1 MHYKTIL
8 TVVRSEE
15 DGNRVL
21 TAITPFVTANNAHV
35 IAVHAE
41 TSALAYM
48 PVAGIGAAAYD
59 EAIIEAN
66 RERMKELERWF
77 SDYCKKEGIS
87 HEFRGFENFMGDS
100 AVSAISSAFAAD
112 LIVTQQSD
120 PSTPGDSAND
130 LETLLFETGRPVLLI
145 PYVSTEQLE
154 FKKVVIAWKD
164 SKEAARTVFD
174 ALPILANA
182 DQVEILVIDAED
194 DAEKSGM
201 MNAAEIAAALDRHG
215 IKVEIRNEQSGSIPV
230 SAAIE
235 NRLSDFGAD
244 LLVMGAYSR
253 PRIAERIFGGVTNTI
268 MQTMTTPTF
277 LSH

>member
-1 MHYKTIL
+1 MQYKTIV
-8 TVVRSEE
+8 TVIRGEA
-15 DGNRVL
+15 DGKRVMS
-21 TAITPFVTANNAHV
+21 AITPFVTQSGAHV

-48 PVAGIGAAAYD
+48 PVAGVGAAAYD

-66 RERMKELERWF
+66 RERMTELKNWF
-77 SDYCKKEGIS
+77 ADYCGKEGIS

-100 AVSAISSAFAAD
+100 AVSAISSAFASD

-120 PSTPGDSAND
+120 PSTPGDEAND

-145 PYVSTEQLE
+145 PYISEGPVE
-154 FKKVVIAWKD
+154 FKKVLIAWKD

-174 ALPILANA
+174 ALPILTNA
-182 DQVEILVIDAED
+182 DSVEILVIDGED
-194 DAEKSGM
+194 DAEKSGI

-215 IKVEIRNEQSGSIPV
+215 VKVEVRNEQSGSIPV
-230 SAAIE
+230 SAAIG
-235 NRLSDFGAD
+235 NRISDFGAD
-244 LLVMGAYSR
+244 LLIMGAYSR

-277 LSH
+277 LAH

>member
-1 MHYKTIL
+1 MHYKTIV
-8 TVVRSEE
+8 TVIRGEE
-15 DGNRVL
+15 DGNRVMS
-21 TAITPFVTANNAHV
+21 AITPFVTANNAHV

-66 RERMKELERWF
+66 KERMAELESWYT
-77 SDYCKKEGIS
+77 SHCKKEGIS

-100 AVSAISSAFAAD
+100 AISAVSSAFACD

-120 PSTPGDSAND
+120 PSTPGDAAND

-145 PYVSTEQLE
+145 PYTCTDALE

-174 ALPILANA
+174 ALPIIAKA
-182 DQVEILVIDAED
+182 SSVEILVIDGED

-215 IKVEIRNEQSGSIPV
+215 IKVEIRNEISGSIPV

-244 LLVMGAYSR
+244 LLIMGAYSR
-253 PRIAERIFGGVTNTI
+253 PRIAERIFGGVTTTI
-268 MQTMTTPTF
+268 MQTMITPTF